1 MLLLLRGIKRKKK
14 GRGLDGCYTL
24 LMKLL
29 NAANCC
35 FFLSEKKGGV
45 GGVIRECITH
55 TTIDLMYFK
64 LKSLLQQF
72 YGFD

>member
-1 MLLLLRGIKRKKK
+1 MIEVIFVVIVERNQKK
-14 GRGLDGCYTL
+14 
-24 LMKLL
+24 
-29 NAANCC
+29 
-35 FFLSEKKGGV
+35 KKGGV

-64 LKSLLQQF
+64 LKLLLQQF